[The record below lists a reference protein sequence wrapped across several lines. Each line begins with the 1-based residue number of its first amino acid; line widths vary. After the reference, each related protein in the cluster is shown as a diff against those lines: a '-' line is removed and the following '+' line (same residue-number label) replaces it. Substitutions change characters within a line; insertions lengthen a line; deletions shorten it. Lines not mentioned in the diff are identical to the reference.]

1 MVHVDRPDFGQGTRI
16 FKEDR
21 IGHRADEVIKAVIT
35 GVEQA
40 TQQGVTAAV
49 IIATACAA
57 IVATDIAT
65 DIAAVIYAAV
75 TADIAAAAT
84 VVIPKGVKD
93 PRLCCAAH
101 H

>member
-57 IVATDIAT
+57 IVATDIA
-65 DIAAVIYAAV
+65 AVIYAAV